1 MGGGSG
7 YDRDVHS
14 SSSIDDGWGTSDTSK
29 KKLSSTKMHKSLDP
43 TGKILESNAK
53 YPIVIV
59 LDVTGSN
66 INFARLVYD
75 KLPMMYGQIDQKG
88 YLDDFEMSI
97 CAVGDE
103 YCDSYAL
110 QISDFAKGIELD
122 SWMEK
127 LVLEGGGGGQQTES
141 YELAAHYLANN
152 LSFNKDAKPIIFFI
166 GDEAPYGKVS
176 EYQAQKYGIEYDD
189 NDQGFSKLNKVVNN
203 NVFMFLNPY
212 CGNNFYDSINDEWT
226 KVLPP
231 EHLIKI
237 KEEKSIVDLML
248 GVIALISK
256 QGLDK
261 YKVDMLDRGQTK
273 ARIANVVDSL
283 ENLSTAIVP
292 IDEMNTTLPTAFRK
306 PKTLGKRI

>member
-1 MGGGSG
+1 MGGSS

-14 SSSIDDGWGTSDTSK
+14 SSSISDGWGVSDTSK
-29 KKLSSTKMHKSLDP
+29 RKLSSTIMHDSLNP
-43 TGKILESNAK
+43 RGKILESNAK

-75 KLPMMYGQIDQKG
+75 KLPMLHGQIEEKG
-88 YLDDFEMSI
+88 YLDDFDISV

-103 YCDSYAL
+103 YCDAYAL
-110 QISDFAKGIELD
+110 QISDFAKGIEID

-127 LVLEGGGGGQQTES
+127 IVLEGGGGGQKCES

-152 LSFNKDAKPIIFFI
+152 LSFNKDAKPIIMFI
-166 GDEAPYGKVS
+166 ADEAPYDEVN
-176 EYQAQKYGIEYDD
+176 ENQAKYYGIDYDKE
-189 NDQGFSKLNKVVNN
+189 DQGFAKLNRVVND
-203 NVFMFLNPY
+203 NVFTFLNPY
-212 CGNNFYDSINDEWT
+212 CGNDFINSINT
-226 KVLPP
+226 KWQEVLPK

-256 QGLDK
+256 QSLEK
-261 YKVDMLDRGQTK
+261 YSVDMLGRGQTK
-273 ARIANVVDSL
+273 KRISNVVGSL
-283 ENLSTAIVP
+283 GNLSNSLIT
-292 IDEMNTTLPTAFRK
+292 IDEINTILPIGVDK